1 MKLKV
6 NEIFYSLQG
15 EGGRQ
20 GEASVFIRLSGC
32 NLHCDFCDTGFESGD
47 RMELADILSGIENFP
62 CKWIIWTGGEPS
74 LQLND
79 EALLF
84 FREKGYRQ
92 AIESN
97 GSFPFSPLL
106 DYTVCSP
113 KGNPGYAKIKN
124 KKVDEVRIPVRAGDR
139 IPPVSDLPE
148 ASFYFLSPVF
158 EADGKTTAD
167 NIAFCVEQ
175 IKKDPV
181 WRLSVQVHKLIG
193 IT

>member
-20 GEASVFIRLSGC
+20 GEASIFIRLSGC
-32 NLHCDFCDTGFESGD
+32 NLHCDFCDTEFESGNWMD
-47 RMELADILSGIENFP
+47 LNEILSKIKDFHCN
-62 CKWIIWTGGEPS
+62 WIVWTGGEPS

-84 FREKGYRQ
+84 FRQKGYKQ

-97 GSFPFSPLL
+97 GCFPFLPLL

-113 KGNPGYAKIKN
+113 KGNPVYAKLKN
-124 KKVDEVRIPVRAGDR
+124 EKVDEVRIPVRAGEK
-139 IPPVSDLPE
+139 IPEIRDLPE
-148 ASFYFLSPVF
+148 AGFYFLSPVF
-158 EADGKTTAD
+158 EPDEKASED
-167 NIAFCVEQ
+167 NIIFCVEE
-175 IKKDPV
+175 IKKNPG
-181 WRLSVQVHKLIG
+181 WRLSLQVHKLIG
-193 IT
+193 MK